1 MRYELANL
9 GAPPTTIF
17 IGDGVLGVDHRQWV
31 QATDRWMAI
40 YYQHINYITINAQG
54 YGVEPGDIAFYSPGS
69 KGSHAQIGSA
79 CPFNFVRFDL
89 PASTGYK
96 AAIPQVVRGQNAVLP
111 DLRRAADRVIDTTDH
126 ARAFVWNLV
135 CAVSQ
140 TTAVLRGNEL
150 LYEAEAFIR
159 RHLADKISIPSLAES
174 LESSPRQLLRAF
186 RAEYGITVQEYIL
199 RQRIQEA
206 ARLLLNTDL
215 TIKEIANRT
224 GYGDLHHFNKAMR
237 QTTGLAPREY
247 RRVGR
252 VPLPRT

>member
-9 GAPPTTIF
+9 GSPPTTIF
-17 IGDGVLGVDHRQWV
+17 IGDGMLGEDHRQWV
-31 QATDRWMAI
+31 QSPDRWMAI
-40 YYQHINYITINAQG
+40 YYQHINFVTINTQG
-54 YGVEPGDIAFYSPGS
+54 YGVEPGDIAFFAPGS
-69 KGSHAQIGSA
+69 KGGHAQTGDE
-79 CPFNFVRFDL
+79 CPFHFVRFDL
-89 PASTGYK
+89 PANSGYK
-96 AAIPQVVRGQNAVLP
+96 AAIPQVVKNQPDVLTGM
-111 DLRRAADRVIDTTDH
+111 RRAADRVIDTTDH

-140 TTAVLRGNEL
+140 TTAVLRGNEV

-159 RHLADKISIPSLAES
+159 QHLSEKISIPELAER

-186 RAEYGITVQEYIL
+186 RAEYGITVQEYIH
-199 RQRIQEA
+199 RQRVQEA

-215 TIKEIANRT
+215 SIKEIANRT

-252 VPLPRT
+252 VLRTRS